1 MYSRD
6 FGSIRSE
13 GQLYNMEREY
23 NEARNNAERGESEA
37 EAAYSEKQSCEPKAK
52 RGLRFDFLRDIA
64 IDDLIL
70 IGIGIL
76 LLLDSDGEN
85 DIFVILIALLPFF

>member
-6 FGSIRSE
+6 FEGIKSE
-13 GQLYNMEREY
+13 GQLYNMEQEY
-23 NEARNNAERGESEA
+23 NRQHCDTHSEEASPPDCHVPIPEH
-37 EAAYSEKQSCEPKAK
+37 EPKK
-52 RGLRFDFLRDIA
+52 PGLSFLKNLE

-76 LLLDSDGEN
+76 LLLDSDEEN
-85 DIFVILIALLPFF
+85 DILILIIALLFFF